1 MSDSRLNETK
11 QRRALGTIV
20 LSILGIVALIGV
32 LIKFGPQLLIQYS
45 MIVEKVQGTKAPGNK
60 ADDDMSIVA
69 PPTLD
74 VSKTATNSAKMIVTG
89 YSQPHQVI
97 KLYVNGD
104 LTDKTEVKSD
114 KSFTFKEVSLEP
126 GENEIKAKA
135 VTDSDKESAYS
146 SPVTITYVNKQPKL
160 TVDFPSDGQTL
171 KDNHLN
177 VTGKTDSGN
186 KVTVNGAWA
195 ITSGDSFSYTMQL
208 QNGDNHITVQAT
220 DDAGNT
226 TKKDLKVTYSQ

>member
-1 MSDSRLNETK
+1 MEGRLNETK
-11 QRRALGTIV
+11 QRRALGTMF
-20 LSILGIVALIGV
+20 LSILGIIALIAV

-45 MIVEKVQGTKAPGNK
+45 MIVEKVQGTKVPGNNS
-60 ADDDMSIVA
+60 DDDMSIVA

-74 VSKTATNSAKMIVTG
+74 VTKTATNSAKMTITG
-89 YSQPHQVI
+89 YSQPKQII

-114 KSFTFKEVSLEP
+114 KSFTFKNVSLEP

-135 VTDSDKESAYS
+135 MTDNDKESEYS
-146 SPVTITYVNKQPKL
+146 SPVTITYVNKKPRL
-160 TVDFPSDGQTL
+160 TVDSPSDGQTV

-186 KVTVNGAWA
+186 RVTVNGSLA
-195 ITSGDSFSYTMQL
+195 ITSGETFSYTMQL
-208 QNGDNHITVQAT
+208 QNGDNHLTVEAT

-226 TKKDLKVTYSQ
+226 TKKDLKVTYSP